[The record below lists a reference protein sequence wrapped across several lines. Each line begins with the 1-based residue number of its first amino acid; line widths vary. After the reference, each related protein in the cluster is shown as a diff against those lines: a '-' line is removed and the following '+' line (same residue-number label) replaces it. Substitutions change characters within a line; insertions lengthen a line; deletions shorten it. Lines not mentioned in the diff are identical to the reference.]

1 MYVIGVDLGTTFTA
15 AALWRE
21 RHAEIVSLGGRAAA
35 IPSVLLLREDGTF
48 LAGEAA
54 ARRAVLEPNRVARE
68 FKRRLGDTVPIL
80 LGGTPVNAENL
91 MARLLKTV
99 VAEVTARE
107 GGPPAKICVC
117 HPANWGTY
125 KIDLLSGAIRAA
137 GLEVPVTF
145 TTEPEAAAAFY
156 SQQQRIEPG
165 SVVAV
170 YDLGGGT
177 FDAAVL
183 RKTATGF
190 EILGRPEGIE
200 RLGGIDFDAA
210 VFNHVTKALGPKLAE
225 LDEDDARVTAAVARL
240 RAECTDAKE
249 ALSVDTDA
257 TIAVVLPNV
266 TTEVRITRAE
276 LEAMV
281 RPALQDTVG
290 ALKRALTSAGVIGE
304 LHAVLLVGGS
314 SRMPIV
320 AQLVSSE
327 LGYPVAVDAHPKHAV
342 ALGAAWVASGVTAEP
357 PPPDK
362 VEGRVAQAAPPTA
375 VVTPP
380 VKPPVTPGRPA
391 AATPVV
397 PVLPMPPSVPSVP
410 SAPPTPPAAPP
421 LAPAAGSSFAPGK
434 ATVPSSRSS
443 SSRATDPG
451 APTILG
457 AGVARVSPAP
467 AWTPP
472 AARYE
477 PPSSGQPGRWRT
489 VLLFAAAAA
498 LVAGLA
504 AGSFALYNSMNRN
517 NPLSGQQNNAPPVT
531 TEPGQPTPEATTPAA
546 TSQPP
551 PPVTYPQTAS
561 AYALAAT
568 QAWRQGRNSRVDQL
582 VDPGTGI
589 FDTLSAGDYDKEFSV
604 YRCTSSGGTSQCAMY
619 NKPGDIL
626 ELKIRDDRLGEAR
639 AITDGVFTQ
648 ITFPDDLRAY
658 GQLTIDNWVRENK
671 GAVALLTTKPGSSAF
686 NPVPEEKR
694 TSGTWNYDRQD
705 AAAGKIYH
713 IWRGDA
719 GDEIALAF
727 NNPDIVAPPPG
738 RRHLVIDVIFT
749 AAP

>member
-91 MARLLKTV
+91 MGRLLKTV
-99 VAEVTARE
+99 VEEVTARE

-117 HPANWGTY
+117 HPANWGSY
-125 KIDLLSGAIRAA
+125 KIELLSGAIRAA

-156 SQQQRIEPG
+156 SQQQRIESG

-210 VFNHVTKALGPKLAE
+210 VFNHVAKALGPKLAE

-240 RAECTDAKE
+240 RSECTDAKE

-290 ALKRALTSAGVIGE
+290 ALKRALTSAGVTE
-304 LHAVLLVGGS
+304 QLHAVLLVGGS

-375 VVTPP
+375 VVNPP
-380 VKPPVTPGRPA
+380 
-391 AATPVV
+391 
-397 PVLPMPPSVPSVP
+397 
-410 SAPPTPPAAPP
+410 APPGTPP
-421 LAPAAGSSFAPGK
+421 LAPAGGSSFAPGK
-434 ATVPSSRSS
+434 ATVPSSARGS
-443 SSRATDPG
+443 SSRAIDPG

-472 AARYE
+472 PARYA
-477 PPSSGQPGRWRT
+477 PPANRQPGRWRT

-504 AGSFALYNSMNRN
+504 AGSFALYNGMNRG
-517 NPLSGQQNNAPPVT
+517 NPLSGQQNSAPPVT
-531 TEPGQPTPEATTPAA
+531 TEPGQPTSEPTTPAV
-546 TSQPP
+546 TSEPP

-568 QAWRQGRNSRVDQL
+568 QAWRQGRNGRVDEL

-589 FDTLSAGDYDKEFSV
+589 FDTLSSGNYNKEFSV
-604 YRCTSSGGTSQCAMY
+604 YRCTSSGGFSQCAMY
-619 NKPGDIL
+619 NKFGDIL
-626 ELKIRDDRLGEAR
+626 ELKVRDDLLGEAH

-648 ITFPDDLRAY
+648 ITFPEDLRVY

-671 GAVALLTTKPGSSAF
+671 GAVSLLTGKSGSSAF
-686 NPVPEEKR
+686 NSVPAEKR
-694 TSGTWNYDRQD
+694 TGAWSYDRQD
-705 AAAGKIYH
+705 GAAGKIYH
-713 IWRGDA
+713 VWRGDA
-719 GDEIALAF
+719 GDEIALVF
-727 NNPDIVAPPPG
+727 NNPSVVSPPAN
-738 RRHLVIDVIFT
+738 RHGLVIDVLFT

>member
-35 IPSVLLLREDGTF
+35 IPSVLLLREDGTY

-68 FKRRLGDTVPIL
+68 FKRRLGDTIPIL
-80 LGGTPVNAENL
+80 LGGTPVNAEAL
-91 MARLLKTV
+91 MARMLTTV
-99 VAEVTARE
+99 VDEVSTRE

-117 HPANWGTY
+117 HPANWGKY
-125 KIDLLSGAIRAA
+125 KIDLLSGAIRAT

-156 SQQQRIEPG
+156 AQQQRIEPG

-210 VFNHVTKALGPKLAE
+210 VFNHVAKALGPKLAE

-290 ALKRALTSAGVIGE
+290 ALKRALTAAGVSE
-304 LHAVLLVGGS
+304 QLHAVLLVGGS

-320 AQLVSSE
+320 SQLVSSE

-342 ALGAAWVASGVTAEP
+342 ALGAAWVASGVSAEP

-362 VEGRVAQAAPPTA
+362 VEGRVVQAAPPTERVA
-375 VVTPP
+375 PP
-380 VKPPVTPGRPA
+380 VSPPAKPA
-391 AATPVV
+391 APVV
-397 PVLPMPPSVPSVP
+397 PVLPLPPPPVPSVP
-410 SAPPTPPAAPP
+410 TAAP

-434 ATVPSSRSS
+434 ATVPSAP
-443 SSRATDPG
+443 RASDSG
-451 APTILG
+451 ATTLLG

-467 AWTPP
+467 TWSPP
-472 AARYE
+472 PARYE
-477 PPSSGQPGRWRT
+477 PPVNRQPGRWRT
-489 VLLFAAAAA
+489 VVLFAAAAA

-504 AGSFALYNSMNRN
+504 AGSFALLNGLNRGTD
-517 NPLSGQQNNAPPVT
+517 PLSGQQITAPPVT
-531 TEPGQPTPEATTPAA
+531 TDPGQPTTEPTTPPTQTEA
-546 TSQPP
+546 
-551 PPVTYPQTAS
+551 PVTYPGTARE
-561 AYALAAT
+561 YALAAT
-568 QAWRQGRNSRVDQL
+568 QAWRQGRRNRVEQL
-582 VDPGTGI
+582 VDPGNGI
-589 FDTLSAGDYDKEFSV
+589 FVTLSAGDYNKDFGV
-604 YRCTSSGGTSQCAMY
+604 YKCTSSGGTSQCTMY
-619 NKPGDIL
+619 NKFGDIL
-626 ELKIRDDRLGEAR
+626 ELKIRDDRLGER
-639 AITDGVFTQ
+639 YAIIDGTFTQ
-648 ITFPDDLRAY
+648 IDFPTDLKDY
-658 GQLTIDNWVRENK
+658 GQLTIDNWLRENK
-671 GAVALLTTKPGSSAF
+671 GAVGLLTTKPGLTAF
-686 NPVPEEKR
+686 DVVPEDKR
-694 TSGTWNYDRQD
+694 AGMWLYDRQD

-727 NNPDIVAPPPG
+727 NNPDVVPPPAN
-738 RRHLVIDVIFT
+738 RHRLVIEVIFT